1 MPRSVGEMEKG
12 GDDFDVEDEYDRF
25 RRRQRIHC
33 IFEANVKHKIVT
45 KVAQFSLL
53 ASGWLCAIM
62 PVFSGRE
69 RNARFEDGGIGGP
82 DRGDGGRD
90 DRPSH
95 GAPPPPPPD
104 LPPLLPEALRTTHG
118 GLLQH

>member
-1 MPRSVGEMEKG
+1 MPRLVGEMETG
-12 GDDFDVEDEYDRF
+12 GNGFDVEDEYARF

-45 KVAQFSLL
+45 KLAQFSLL

-62 PVFSGRE
+62 PAFSDRE

-82 DRGDGGRD
+82 DRGGGGRD
-90 DRPSH
+90 DC
-95 GAPPPPPPD
+95 
-104 LPPLLPEALRTTHG
+104 ALRRDRGVCAGSRQEGMQPLHAA
-118 GLLQH
+118 

>member
-1 MPRSVGEMEKG
+1 MQKG
-12 GDDFDVEDEYDRF
+12 RDGFDVEDEYDRF

-45 KVAQFSLL
+45 KLAQFSLL

-62 PVFSGRE
+62 PTFSGRE

-82 DRGDGGRD
+82 DRGGGGRD

-95 GAPPPPPPD
+95 GAPPPPD
-104 LPPLLPEALRTTHG
+104 LPPLLPEASRTTHG
-118 GLLQH
+118 RVLKERR

>member
-1 MPRSVGEMEKG
+1 M
-12 GDDFDVEDEYDRF
+12 
-25 RRRQRIHC
+25 
-33 IFEANVKHKIVT
+33 T
-45 KVAQFSLL
+45 KLAQFSLL

-62 PVFSGRE
+62 PAFSDKE

-95 GAPPPPPPD
+95 GAPPPPD
-104 LPPLLPEALRTTHG
+104 LPPLLPEASRTTHG
-118 GLLQH
+118 RVLKDKQRKEHRNGSS

>member
-1 MPRSVGEMEKG
+1 MEKG
-12 GDDFDVEDEYDRF
+12 GDGFDVEDEYAWF

-45 KVAQFSLL
+45 KLARFSLL
-53 ASGWLCAIM
+53 ASGWLCVIM
-62 PVFSGRE
+62 PAFSDRE

-82 DRGDGGRD
+82 DRGGGGRE

-95 GAPPPPPPD
+95 GAPPPPD
-104 LPPLLPEALRTTHG
+104 LPPLLPEASRTTHG
-118 GLLQH
+118 GLLNNKQRKEKER